1 MIRTLR
7 WLLVAPMAVFGWSIA
22 FSGTLALHSLIFMFC
37 PPEQQI
43 SGMCT
48 APWAATT
55 EGILIILGAAFS
67 GLLVVVSA
75 VIAAPAYKTQVGLV
89 IYGLGLGVA
98 VWAYLETAAL
108 SALIAAGLG
117 GLIAVWRIT
126 KKYGWRRA
134 SRFRQY
140 ELFI

>member
-22 FSGTLALHSLIFMFC
+22 FSGTLALHSLIFMLC
-37 PPEQQI
+37 PPEHQI

-48 APWAATT
+48 ASWATT
-55 EGILIILGAAFS
+55 AESVLIATGAGFS
-67 GLLVVVSA
+67 GLLVVVA
-75 VIAAPAYKTQVGLV
+75 GVIAAPAYKSQVALV
-89 IYGLGLGVA
+89 IYALGLCVA
-98 VWAYLETAAL
+98 VWAYLETGAL
-108 SALIAAGLG
+108 SALIAAMIG
-117 GLIAVWRIT
+117 GLIAVWRVT
-126 KKYGWRRA
+126 KKYGWRKA